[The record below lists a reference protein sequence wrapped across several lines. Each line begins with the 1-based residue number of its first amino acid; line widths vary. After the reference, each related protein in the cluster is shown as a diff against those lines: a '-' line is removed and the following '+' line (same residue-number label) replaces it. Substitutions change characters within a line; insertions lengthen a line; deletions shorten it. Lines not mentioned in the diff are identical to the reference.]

1 MLSWCPDPP
10 VKAVCETIFVVSL
23 PLSLGLDRLN
33 TTTITKIIDGDS
45 SGRNG
50 ACPNTKP
57 RGYCHRSVRKL
68 LFVSNRPALASD
80 FFGNLLGPIA
90 SYFRPPAKGFCGI
103 QFSLLLAFAGSL
115 LSLHHRSYAMPREA
129 TLRFVFR
136 TRSPYSIAT
145 IPFLLANF
153 HLSGA
158 ARYRGNSILVSA
170 RVLISY
176 RCLTFLA
183 RYNINSNWH
192 DSNFLRRSGTAPEWG
207 LAGERRGA
215 TNARAY
221 ASFWLEPILAGMS
234 APSASAWHMHL
245 HSGASVMCKRDDS
258 CTGHRGL
265 RDFWPRVSETLR
277 EGTWRSELEWGDA
290 YHNIVESRHGWR
302 K

>member
-10 VKAVCETIFVVSL
+10 VKAVCETIFVESL

-57 RGYCHRSVRKL
+57 RGYCHRSVRKV

-80 FFGNLLGPIA
+80 PFGNLLGPIA

-145 IPFLLANF
+145 IPFLLASF

-192 DSNFLRRSGTAPEWG
+192 DSNFLRRSGTTPEWG
-207 LAGERRGA
+207 LAGERRGEMRVL
-215 TNARAY
+215 TPVSGSNP
-221 ASFWLEPILAGMS
+221 SQLECRHHQQA
-234 APSASAWHMHL
+234 H
-245 HSGASVMCKRDDS
+245 DT
-258 CTGHRGL
+258 CTYIRG
-265 RDFWPRVSETLR
+265 PQ
-277 EGTWRSELEWGDA
+277 
-290 YHNIVESRHGWR
+290 
-302 K
+302 